1 LSLVVLRETVLRVIV
16 VFDCPF
22 CERIEVLNRFSP
34 VIAPDLGRRLPLLGR
49 NLKGVELKF
58 ADQRAVSFVREN
70 LGVSLS
76 SIATNGSKTTGKQ
89 LPKYFWKPL

>member
-1 LSLVVLRETVLRVIV
+1 LSLVVLREIVLRMIV

-22 CERIEVLNRFSP
+22 CERIEVLNRFSL
-34 VIAPDLGRRLPLLGR
+34 VIAPELGRRLPLSGR
-49 NLKGVELKF
+49 NPKGVGLKF
-58 ADQRAVSFVREN
+58 TDQRAVSFVRKY
-70 LGVSLS
+70 LRVSLG